1 MPICAVWA
9 VSPLSRIPQS
19 LRYKWLDLMKD
30 TYGSYLV
37 RDVLAIVGGH
47 LDIRALHNPA
57 AGGASGADGKP
68 VVCRSSPLSICNHCF
83 SLDPFLVF
91 HLENALCRIK

>member
-1 MPICAVWA
+1 MYACGLF
-9 VSPLSRIPQS
+9 SLSSAQS

-57 AGGASGADGKP
+57 AGGGASGGADGKP
-68 VVCRSSPLSICNHCF
+68 VVCCSSSSMCNRF
-83 SLDPFLVF
+83 
-91 HLENALCRIK
+91 

>member
-1 MPICAVWA
+1 MSCGLF
-9 VSPLSRIPQS
+9 PLSRVPQS

-57 AGGASGADGKP
+57 AGGADGKP
-68 VVCRSSPLSICNHCF
+68 AVWSLVAGVNLHAFRLAGSIFGFYLTSAEFNTF
-83 SLDPFLVF
+83 FISL
-91 HLENALCRIK
+91 

>member
-9 VSPLSRIPQS
+9 VSPFSGPAQS

-57 AGGASGADGKP
+57 SGGADGKP
-68 VVCRSSPLSICNHCF
+68 AVWSLVAGVNVHAFRLARSIFWFLS
-83 SLDPFLVF
+83 D
-91 HLENALCRIK
+91 LC